1 MSLILSL
8 SNLSYISFNIVSIG
22 VASCIFDFAV
32 FIGIIKGWSKDLAE
46 FDADD
51 DDKVE
56 ESLKK
61 KLILVLILTFLL
73 SSFLG

>member
-1 MSLILSL
+1 M
-8 SNLSYISFNIVSIG
+8 YFFNIVSIG

-32 FIGIIKGWSKDLAE
+32 FIGIIIGWSKDLAE
-46 FDADD
+46 YDDDD